1 MIKRNVLKFIAVI
14 TLTPFFYS
22 CSSGDA
28 GDDTINPPQE
38 TFGSWSPDFTNQT
51 SDFSQTRTGS
61 LETQQ
66 TRIINVTSFSS
77 TTTSTEESI
86 NQDINDDG
94 DLFDEIEEV
103 VTTYS
108 ASDGLGSFQQDS
120 TEISEDND
128 MGITVGNNFFSIK
141 NGSLVMSKEKHRDWS
156 DNGSDENITCEI
168 DGYTY
173 TLHYGGLN
181 LWAEEISYRP
191 NTESYQ
197 WSGTGM
203 MIHAELYSYIDNDIA
218 QNNNESYIYKDAMGL
233 SNDRFGTSFNS
244 QNSYDNR
251 DETDAGCPGYDIEAF
266 NQYNN
271 YANSCEVFN
280 NYYSTNGAMWYDT
293 TFDSNYAYTF
303 GGADVDYCPGIMFD
317 SQGKLVS
324 ISKNSDNIYTI
335 KINGTD
341 RYSLPVKIF
350 YKGYLAI
357 EILDY

>member
-61 LETQQ
+61 LGTQQ
-66 TRIINVTSFSS
+66 TRTINVTTSSS
-77 TTTSTEESI
+77 TSSSTEESI

-94 DLFDEIEEV
+94 DLFDEVEQV

-141 NGSLVMSKEKHRDWS
+141 NGSLVMSKERQGDWL
-156 DNGSDENITCEI
+156 DNSSDENITCEI
-168 DGYTY
+168 DGYNF
-173 TLHYGGLN
+173 TLHYGALN
-181 LWAEEISYRP
+181 LWAEEISYSP
-191 NTESYQ
+191 NQTLNK
-197 WSGTGM
+197 WSGTGS
-203 MIHAELYSYIDNDIA
+203 MIHCELYSIIDNDITFNDNEPSIYTDLIGI
-218 QNNNESYIYKDAMGL
+218 QNNRYDTSY
-233 SNDRFGTSFNS
+233 NS
-244 QNSYDNR
+244 QNSSD
-251 DETDAGCPGYDIEAF
+251 DECVGYKINDKRLATYE
-266 NQYNN
+266 
-271 YANSCEVFN
+271 NSCDVIN
-280 NYYSTNGAMWYDT
+280 QNYSTNGIMWYDT
-293 TFDSNYAYTF
+293 TFDSNYANNN
-303 GGADVDYCPGIMFD
+303 GGADIDYCIGTLFD

-324 ISKNSDNIYTI
+324 ISKNSDNINTI
-335 KINGTD
+335 KISGTD
-341 RYSLPVKIF
+341 RNSLPVKIF

-357 EILDY
+357 EILNY